1 MNINKADILTV
12 SFMEDAILDVG
23 FTDDDADD
31 NADFLTKVKLLSKR
45 FVNYVQTTEGIIVV
59 SSISSIFLLVL
70 LLKVSYFSH
79 L

>member
-31 NADFLTKVKLLSKR
+31 NADFLTKVKSLSKQ

-59 SSISSIFLLVL
+59 SSISSIFLLLL
-70 LLKVSYFSH
+70 LLKVSYFNH

>member
-1 MNINKADILTV
+1 
-12 SFMEDAILDVG
+12 MEDAILDVG

>member
-1 MNINKADILTV
+1 
-12 SFMEDAILDVG
+12 MEDAILDVG

-31 NADFLTKVKLLSKR
+31 NADFLTKVKSLSKQ

-59 SSISSIFLLVL
+59 SSISSIFLLLL
-70 LLKVSYFSH
+70 LLKVSYFNH

>member
-1 MNINKADILTV
+1 
-12 SFMEDAILDVG
+12 MEDAILDVG

-31 NADFLTKVKLLSKR
+31 NADFLTEVKSLSKQ

-59 SSISSIFLLVL
+59 SSISSIFLLLL
-70 LLKVSYFSH
+70 LLKVSYFNH